1 MANYRAGDVIRL
13 TRNAVGMSQEE
24 LCDGICA
31 VQTLSHIENN
41 RHRIKPDT
49 YRRLM
54 EKMGRGVHNN
64 CVVCMGKDMSL
75 LEEYPF
81 FEDAMA
87 KRDYH
92 TAECYLMRIR
102 EKISDF
108 VTDRQS
114 LKRVESLLDYDMG
127 KIGAQEHMRQL
138 GEAMEMTIPDYVC
151 YLWGEKRDI
160 VYPYRE
166 QEILTLMEIGNTY
179 YDMREMDKAIH
190 VYETIIRS
198 LDAGY
203 MDIKNAKELKLIT
216 LANLSFPLEKQEK
229 YEEALLNAE
238 KGLEMAVDLGYAH
251 ALVELLVSVAWNQ
264 IQLSDRVRDNQ
275 RRKQELLE
283 AKRKMQQAYYIAA
296 ARKDKHNQMKI
307 SDYFKRYFGEGIME

>member
-24 LCDGICA
+24 LCDGICS

-49 YRRLM
+49 YRQLM

-64 CVVCMGKDMSL
+64 CAVCMGKDMSL
-75 LEEYPF
+75 LEEYPL

-92 TAECYLMRIR
+92 TAERYLTRIR
-102 EKISDF
+102 AKISDF
-108 VTDRQS
+108 VTDRQY
-114 LKRVESLLDYDMG
+114 LKRVESILDYAMG

-138 GEAMEMTIPDYVC
+138 GEAMEITVPDYVC

-166 QEILTLMEIGNTY
+166 QEILILMTIGNTY
-179 YDMREMDKAIH
+179 YDMREMEKAIG

-203 MDIKNAKELKLIT
+203 MDVKNAEELKLISF
-216 LANLSFPLEKQEK
+216 ANLARPLGKLGR
-229 YEEALLNAE
+229 YEEALARAKE
-238 KGLEMAVDLGYAH
+238 GLEMAVSRGYAH
-251 ALVELLVSVAWNQ
+251 ALVELLMGVAWNR
-264 IQLSDRVRDNQ
+264 LKLA
-275 RRKQELLE
+275 RRMEDSGRRERELAE
-283 AKRKMQQAYYIAA
+283 SKKMMRQAYYIAA
-296 ARKDKHNQMKI
+296 ARKDQHNQKLI
-307 SDYFKRYFGEGIME
+307 NQNLKYHFGEEM

>member
-1 MANYRAGDVIRL
+1 MADYRAGDVIRL

-49 YRRLM
+49 YRQLM

-75 LEEYPF
+75 LEEYPL

-108 VTDRQS
+108 VTDRQY

-166 QEILTLMEIGNTY
+166 QEILILMEIGNTY

-198 LDAGY
+198 LNAGY

-216 LANLSFPLEKQEK
+216 LANLALPLGKLGR
-229 YEEALLNAE
+229 YEEALAKASE
-238 KGLEMAVDLGYAH
+238 GLGMAVSRGYAH
-251 ALVELLVSVAWNQ
+251 TLVELLMGVAWNRMK
-264 IQLSDRVRDNQ
+264 LSQ
-275 RRKQELLE
+275 RMEESIKKVQELE
-283 AKRKMQQAYYIAA
+283 ESKKVMRQAYYIAA
-296 ARKDKHNQMKI
+296 ARRDKYNQKLI
-307 SDYFKRYFGEGIME
+307 SQNLKCHFGEEI